1 MSLYRRA
8 ETWHYDFSMA
18 GQRYRGSTKETVL
31 SRARKVEALT
41 MTEARDR
48 GPAVIPKR
56 APILRD
62 FSNRFLQWV
71 DASQL
76 EPASKLYYRNGWR
89 MIRETPLAGMQ
100 LDRITADQIQ
110 GVRFEGSSANTN
122 NGLRTLRR
130 MLGKA
135 AEWGVVR
142 AVPRIRLA
150 KEHGRSL
157 LIDRETEARLLA
169 VAAQPLRDVL
179 VIMLDTGMRPQE
191 VFRMRWE
198 HVDWELGT
206 IFVPYGKTQNSRRH
220 VPLSQRVKDALV
232 VRKVEREGWVFPSHS
247 RAGHLT
253 TVAKAFAEARQKANV
268 SPEVVLYCARHT
280 FATHALAATGNLAA
294 VMKALGHS
302 SAQTAMIYQHPSI
315 EAIRQAIDSRNLA
328 QAERHNSRHNPE
340 LVN

>member
-1 MSLYRRA
+1 MSLYRRS

-31 SRARKVEALT
+31 CRARKVEALL
-41 MTEARDR
+41 MAEARDR
-48 GPAVIPKR
+48 GPAMIPKR

-62 FSNRFLQWV
+62 FANRFFEWV
-71 DASQL
+71 ETSQL

-89 MIRETPLAGMQ
+89 MIRETLLAGMQ
-100 LDRITADQIQ
+100 LDRITADQVQAVQFQ
-110 GVRFEGSSANTN
+110 GSPANTN
-122 NGLRTLRR
+122 KALRTFRR

-135 AEWGVVR
+135 AEWGVIRV
-142 AVPRIRLA
+142 VPRVRLA

-157 LIDRETEARLLA
+157 LIDPETEVGLLA
-169 VAAQPLRDVL
+169 VATQPLRDVL

-191 VFRMRWE
+191 VFRLRWE
-198 HVDWELGT
+198 HVNWELGT
-206 IFVPYGKTQNSRRH
+206 ILVPYGKTKSSRRH
-220 VPLSQRVKDALV
+220 VPISQRVRDALLA
-232 VRKVEREGWVFPSHS
+232 RKVEREGWVFPAHS

-268 SPEVVLYCARHT
+268 SSEVVLYCARHT

-302 SAQTAMIYQHPSI
+302 SVQTAMIYQHPSL

>member
-1 MSLYRRA
+1 MSVYKRG

-31 SRARKVEALT
+31 SRARKVEALLI
-41 MTEARDR
+41 TEARNR
-48 GPAVIPKR
+48 GPVAFPKR

-62 FSNRFLQWV
+62 FSNRFFEWV
-71 DASQL
+71 EASQL

-100 LDRITADQIQ
+100 LDRITTDQAQAI
-110 GVRFEGSSANTN
+110 RFEGSPANTN
-122 NGLRTLRR
+122 KALRTLRR

-135 AEWGVVR
+135 AEWGVIR
-142 AVPRIRLA
+142 AVPKVRLA
-150 KEHGRSL
+150 KEYPRSL
-157 LIDRETEARLLA
+157 LIDLETEASLLA
-169 VAAQPLRDVL
+169 VATQPLRDVL
-179 VIMLDTGMRPQE
+179 VVMLDSGMRPQE
-191 VFRMRWE
+191 VFRMRWDN
-198 HVDWELGT
+198 VNWELGT
-206 IFVPYGKTQNSRRH
+206 ILVPYGKTKNSRRH
-220 VPLSQRVKDALV
+220 VPMSQRVRDVLLA
-232 VRKVEREGWVFPSHS
+232 RKVEREGWVFPSHS
-247 RAGHLT
+247 RVGHLT

-268 SPEVVLYCARHT
+268 SSEVVLYCARHT

-302 SAQTAMIYQHPSI
+302 SAQTAMIYQHPSL
-315 EAIRQAIDSRNLA
+315 EAIRQAIDSRNST